1 MAWLEVKNSGQYH
14 IAFRFGNQKFK
25 RSLRTTDRKDA
36 EAAKSRVDENIRL
49 VERGR
54 LTLPDDADVAAF
66 LISDGKLKNRV
77 VVAKQLTI
85 RELFSRYQ
93 SELPSAAMEQNSRS
107 TVKVHLRHI
116 ERLLG
121 RSLPLHEVTSQ
132 TLQAYVQS
140 RSVERGLRGSTVSPT
155 TIRKEMTTF
164 KSVWNWGN
172 AQGAVTGQFPSRD
185 LKYPKGTDKPPFQTW
200 QQIERRISRGGL
212 SENEILDLWD
222 CLYLRTDE
230 IGEVLGR
237 IKQTARHGFIYP
249 MIQTAAHTGARR
261 SELIRARI
269 DDFDLVADTLHVREK
284 KRVRGRITMRV
295 VPISKP
301 LGNTLKNWFSNHPGG
316 QSAFC
321 IEPSVSQNR
330 THSEVPQELTV
341 GEADHHFNQPLH
353 GSKWTRLRGWHVF
366 RHSFASNCAAQGV
379 DQRMINEWMG
389 HQTDAMVKRYR
400 HLFPD
405 QQQPAV
411 NSVFA

>member
-25 RSLRTTDRKDA
+25 RSLRTTNRKDA

-54 LTLPDDADVAAF
+54 LILPDDADVAAF
-66 LISDGKLKNRV
+66 LISDGKLKNRIIV
-77 VVAKQLTI
+77 SKSLTI
-85 RELFSRYQ
+85 RELFIRYQ

-132 TLQAYVQS
+132 TLQAYVQG

-172 AQGAVTGQFPSRD
+172 AQGAVTGQFPSRY
-185 LKYPKGTDKPPFQTW
+185 LKYPKGCGKAPFQTW

-212 SENEILDLWD
+212 SENEILELWD
-222 CLYLRTDE
+222 CLYLRIDE
-230 IGEVLGR
+230 VGEVSSR
-237 IKQTARHGFIYP
+237 VKQTARHGFIYP
-249 MIQTAAHTGARR
+249 MIQTAAHTSPRR

-269 DDFDLVADTLHVREK
+269 DDFDLAAETLHVRKE
-284 KRVRGRITMRV
+284 KRVRGRTTMRV

-301 LGNTLKNWFSNHPGG
+301 LCDMLKNWFSNHSGG
-316 QSAFC
+316 QAAFC
-321 IEPSVSQNR
+321 IESSVSQSR
-330 THSEVPQELTV
+330 THSEAPRELTV
-341 GEADHHFNQPLH
+341 GEVDRHFNQPLH

-366 RHSFASNCAAQGV
+366 RAQLRIELCRPGTEFRSPAAGSS
-379 DQRMINEWMG
+379 E
-389 HQTDAMVKRYR
+389 
-400 HLFPD
+400 
-405 QQQPAV
+405 
-411 NSVFA
+411 